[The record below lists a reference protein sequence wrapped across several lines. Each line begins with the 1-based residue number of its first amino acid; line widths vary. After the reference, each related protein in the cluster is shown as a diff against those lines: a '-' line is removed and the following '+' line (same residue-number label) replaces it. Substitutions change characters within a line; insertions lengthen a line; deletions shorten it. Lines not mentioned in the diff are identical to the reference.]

1 MVCSNCGKELNDDA
15 KFCTNCGTKVEKAN
29 DIYQPE
35 TSFDDGAEKNVD
47 LPEEKAPAVTADEMP
62 ADDLSDAPAETDTD
76 FLEEEKTILPDEE
89 PADTDMTFL
98 ADENTVLPEEEAPKE
113 QVQDFIPVQPEP
125 PVQDYAPVQPEP
137 PVQDYAP
144 VQPEPPVQDYAP
156 VQPEPPVQ
164 NYAPVQPEPPVQ
176 NYSQQTI
183 YGGYGNPDMG
193 AVPPVPMPMPVPEQK
208 AAPVKVG
215 KGRIFGASVVAFF
228 AIILLLAVSMLTCL
242 KLGLSGKI
250 LRNRVEDINLNTVF
264 NAELDGKDVSEN
276 LYNSLGFGTVTHGN
290 ASAGDLKDYIKE
302 SDFLEYAGEN
312 IENYADYILSGKGKD
327 PSITAEDITYDFF
340 AENNDAAEDVFG
352 YELRKDDLKT
362 IRKNLEKEGVDE
374 ALSVNEWEKKM
385 GVDPKNISYIVSYIM
400 IGIVAALV
408 LILLIWIVIIVDK
421 TGRHV
426 MSLFG
431 NIMFI
436 SGLVVFL
443 CGAAVTAGS
452 MIAFSLTSNVVF
464 YLASNILLPFG
475 ILALIVGFAE
485 LVIGLIFKKIGKAL
499 KNKKKLADA
508 RKPVNQ
514 NPVPA
519 MMYN

>member
-15 KFCTNCGTKVEKAN
+15 KFCTNCGTKVEKVN

-113 QVQDFIPVQPEP
+113 QVQD
-125 PVQDYAPVQPEP
+125 YAPVQPEP
-137 PVQDYAP
+137 PVQD
-144 VQPEPPVQDYAP
+144 
-156 VQPEPPVQ
+156 
-164 NYAPVQPEPPVQ
+164 YAPVQPEPPVQ

-228 AIILLLAVSMLTCL
+228 AIIFLLAVSMLTCL

>member
-1 MVCSNCGKELNDDA
+1 MICSKCGKELNDDA
-15 KFCTNCGTKVEKAN
+15 KFCTDCGAKVEKTN
-29 DIYQPE
+29 DIPQSG
-35 TSFDDGAEKNVD
+35 TIFDDDSETTVH
-47 LPEEKAPAVTADEMP
+47 LPEEEAPAGADEIP

-76 FLEEEKTILPDEE
+76 FLGEEKTVLPDEE
-89 PADTDMTFL
+89 PADADMTFL

-113 QVQDFIPVQPEP
+113 QVQNFIPEQPEP
-125 PVQDYAPVQPEP
+125 IQNFIPEQPEP
-137 PVQDYAP
+137 I
-144 VQPEPPVQDYAP
+144 
-156 VQPEPPVQ
+156 Q
-164 NYAPVQPEPPVQ
+164 NFAPVQPEPPVQ

-193 AVPPVPMPMPVPEQK
+193 AVPPMPMPMPVPQQK

-228 AIILLLAVSMLTCL
+228 AIIFLLAVSMLTCL
-242 KLGLSGKI
+242 KLGLSGET
-250 LRNRVEDINLNTVF
+250 LRKRVGKINLNTVF

-312 IENYADYILSGKGKD
+312 IENYADYIIGGEGKD

-340 AENNDAAEDVFG
+340 AENNDAAEEVFG

-374 ALSVNEWEKKM
+374 ALSVKEWKNEI
-385 GVDPKNISYIVSYIM
+385 GVNPKNISYIVSYIM

-426 MSLFG
+426 MSFFG
-431 NIMFI
+431 NILFM
-436 SGLVVFL
+436 SGLVVLL

>member
-15 KFCTNCGTKVEKAN
+15 KFCTNCGTKVEKVN

-113 QVQDFIPVQPEP
+113 QVQD
-125 PVQDYAPVQPEP
+125 
-137 PVQDYAP
+137 
-144 VQPEPPVQDYAP
+144 
-156 VQPEPPVQ
+156 
-164 NYAPVQPEPPVQ
+164 YAPVQPEPPVQ

-228 AIILLLAVSMLTCL
+228 AIIFLLAVSMLTCL

>member
-113 QVQDFIPVQPEP
+113 QVQDFI
-125 PVQDYAPVQPEP
+125 
-137 PVQDYAP
+137 P